1 MESYKLS
8 ADYLLQQIG
17 KDTVLLP
24 CGEGNDVD
32 FSKMIVLNGTGAA
45 IVSQMVDTFVTVDEV
60 IAKIKAEYQNISE
73 NLEDDVNAFISEMK
87 ANGLVT
93 TK

>member
-17 KDTVLLP
+17 EDTVLLP
-24 CGEGNDVD
+24 CGEGSDVD

-45 IVSQMVDTFVTVDEV
+45 IVSQMVDAFVTVDEL
-60 IAKIKAEYQNISE
+60 IKKIKTEYKSISD
-73 NLEDDVNAFISEMK
+73 NLVEDVNNFVSEMK
-87 ANGLVT
+87 DQGLLT

>member
-17 KDTVLLP
+17 EDTVLLP
-24 CGEGNDVD
+24 CGKGKDVD

-45 IVSQMVDTFVTVDEV
+45 IVSQMANAYVTIDEIISKV
-60 IAKIKAEYQNISE
+60 RAEYQNITE
-73 NLEDDVNAFISEMK
+73 NLAEDVNKFIKDMK
-87 ANGLVT
+87 AQDLLT

>member
-17 KDTVLLP
+17 EDTVLLP
-24 CGEGNDVD
+24 CGKGNDVD
-32 FSKMIVLNGTGAA
+32 FSQMIVLNDTGAA
-45 IVSQMVDTFVTVDEV
+45 IVSQMVDAYVTADEL
-60 IAKIKAEYQNISE
+60 IAKVQKEYQNISE
-73 NLEDDVNAFISEMK
+73 NLEEEVNKFIADMK
-87 ANGLVT
+87 AQGLVT